1 MKPTIEILEKINENS
16 NKNNKEIFTRLFRYM
31 LREDI
36 YYVAYSRLYSNKGAS
51 TKGVNDDTADGFSQ
65 VKIQGIIESLKNET
79 YIPSPTRRVYINKS
93 NGKKRPLGIPTFTDK
108 LIQEVL
114 RMILESVY
122 EPIFTDYSHGF
133 RPRRSCHTALKH
145 TKKHFGGTKWFVEGD
160 IKGCFDNIDHN
171 VLVGFINKKIKDA
184 RLIKLVYK
192 FLKAGYLEDWKYH
205 NTYSGTPQ
213 GGIISPLLANIY
225 LHELDKFV
233 MRLRKEFDKPSEER
247 YTKEYNILKKKNEAI
262 RRKLRK
268 STKEN
273 RPELLAELKKV
284 RAIQLKTPYKSQ
296 TEKKIEYVRY
306 CDDFMIA
313 IKGNKEDAIWIKA
326 KLKAYISEALKMELS
341 EEKTLIKYSNEKAR
355 FLGYDLRVRRDY
367 TLKPSGKGYVMRTL
381 HNTVE
386 LSIPFM
392 DKINRFVIDKKIG
405 IMKNSA
411 LYPVHRKGLI
421 NITDLE
427 ILVTYNSE
435 LRGICNYYS
444 QASDFYKLNYFSYLM
459 EYSCLKTL
467 ANKHKTSMAKIK
479 KKFKDGRGSW
489 CIPYETKKGIRH
501 MYFAKYM
508 DCKKSTN
515 FDDVKSNQL
524 AISLTSVTTF
534 ESRLKAQICELC
546 GNTQSSYYE
555 IHHVNKLKNLKG
567 KKDWEKVMLRK
578 KRKTIVLC
586 RECHHKL
593 HNNQI

>member
-1 MKPTIEILEKINENS
+1 
-16 NKNNKEIFTRLFRYM
+16 
-31 LREDI
+31 
-36 YYVAYSRLYSNKGAS
+36 
-51 TKGVNDDTADGFSQ
+51 
-65 VKIQGIIESLKNET
+65 
-79 YIPSPTRRVYINKS
+79 
-93 NGKKRPLGIPTFTDK
+93 
-108 LIQEVL
+108 
-114 RMILESVY
+114 
-122 EPIFTDYSHGF
+122 
-133 RPRRSCHTALKH
+133 
-145 TKKHFGGTKWFVEGD
+145 
-160 IKGCFDNIDHN
+160 
-171 VLVGFINKKIKDA
+171 
-184 RLIKLVYK
+184 
-192 FLKAGYLEDWKYH
+192 
-205 NTYSGTPQ
+205 
-213 GGIISPLLANIY
+213 
-225 LHELDKFV
+225 
-233 MRLRKEFDKPSEER
+233 
-247 YTKEYNILKKKNEAI
+247 
-262 RRKLRK
+262 
-268 STKEN
+268 
-273 RPELLAELKKV
+273 
-284 RAIQLKTPYKSQ
+284 
-296 TEKKIEYVRY
+296 
-306 CDDFMIA
+306 
-313 IKGNKEDAIWIKA
+313 
-326 KLKAYISEALKMELS
+326 
-341 EEKTLIKYSNEKAR
+341 
-355 FLGYDLRVRRDY
+355 
-367 TLKPSGKGYVMRTL
+367 
-381 HNTVE
+381 
-386 LSIPFM
+386 
-392 DKINRFVIDKKIG
+392 
-405 IMKNSA
+405 MKNSA